1 MLQVC
6 SDRWTA
12 LVTPPPHR
20 CDDLESL
27 GYVILSLL
35 RQDSSSP
42 LPWSGAKS
50 VADGLAKKRKT
61 SLETLC
67 EGCPAPMLDYMRAVR
82 AMEYE
87 DAPEYSS
94 LDAMFAEMQEAG
106 EERGSG
112 SVKSGAAV
120 AKRGNRRI
128 AKISG
133 NEDGNEDGEEEKGP
147 RKLRGGVSSAV
158 SSEHPQRR
166 RSSRL
171 SMSPEKKT
179 DDSRTTMLSPSG
191 KGEEKASRSRSGRS
205 MRSLKHEQA
214 DSAIDS
220 DEDGDEEVKVV
231 GGAAGKGGGMRRSG
245 RAMSAEAITGV
256 EGGRGS
262 KRGSRRAS
270 PPKEFVLEV
279 GI

>member
-1 MLQVC
+1 M
-6 SDRWTA
+6 T
-12 LVTPPPHR
+12 LVTHAPLR

-35 RQDSSSP
+35 RQGSSSP

-50 VADGLAKKRKT
+50 VADGLAKKRKA

-67 EGCPAPMLDYMRAVR
+67 EGCPAPMLDFMRAVR

-112 SVKSGAAV
+112 SVKSSAAV
-120 AKRGNRRI
+120 AKRGNRKI
-128 AKISG
+128 ANISG
-133 NEDGNEDGEEEKGP
+133 NGLDESDKVP
-147 RKLRGGVSSAV
+147 RKVAGGVSAAV

-166 RSSRL
+166 RSLRL
-171 SMSPEKKT
+171 SMSPEKKK
-179 DDSRTTMLSPSG
+179 DHSRTTMLSPSDKG
-191 KGEEKASRSRSGRS
+191 KEKTSRSRSGRS

-220 DEDGDEEVKVV
+220 DKEDGDGEVKVV
-231 GGAAGKGGGMRRSG
+231 AVAAGKGGGARRSG
-245 RAMSAEAITGV
+245 RAVAAEAVRGV

-270 PPKEFVLEV
+270 HPKEFVLEV